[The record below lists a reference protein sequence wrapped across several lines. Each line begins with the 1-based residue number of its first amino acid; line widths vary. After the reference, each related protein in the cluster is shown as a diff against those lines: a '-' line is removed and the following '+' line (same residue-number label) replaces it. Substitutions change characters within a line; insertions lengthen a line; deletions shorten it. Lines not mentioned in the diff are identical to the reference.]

1 MLEALTRHIG
11 HHTAV
16 PVGGG
21 DICRAYR
28 VETATATYFAKTP
41 LRPDPQM
48 FAAEAW
54 GLRRLDAVVPG
65 LTPEVVHVS
74 TDWLVLA
81 WVDSAPPTVAAA
93 RALGRSLAQ
102 LHQAHAGSFGQ
113 GPQPARIGSLPMPS
127 GDFATWP
134 QMYAAL
140 RLEPLLGPGLA
151 NCHAVVESLLDDP
164 DWAGPPEP
172 ASLLHGD
179 LWSGNVLWTDDA
191 PLLIDPASHVGHR
204 ETDLAM
210 LALFG
215 TPHLA
220 DMIAAYQELYPLA
233 PGWQDR
239 VGLHQLWPLLVHHR
253 LFAGGY
259 GQRAEQ
265 LARQYLR

>member
-1 MLEALTRHIG
+1 MLEALIPQLG
-11 HHTAV
+11 DHTAV
-16 PVGGG
+16 PQGGG

-28 VETATATYFAKTP
+28 VQTATATYFAKTP
-41 LRPDPQM
+41 RRPDPHM
-48 FAAEAW
+48 LPAEAW
-54 GLRRLDAVVPG
+54 GLRAIATVVPG
-65 LTPEVVHVS
+65 LTPQVLRVDA
-74 TDWLVLA
+74 DWLVLQ
-81 WVDSAPPTVAAA
+81 WVDEAPPSQTAAGE
-93 RALGRSLAQ
+93 LGRCLAR
-102 LHQAHAGSFGQ
+102 LHAAPQKAFGV
-113 GPQPARIGSLPMPS
+113 GPEHARIGSLPLAS
-127 GDFATWP
+127 GRYDRWP

-140 RLEPLLGPGLA
+140 RLEPLLEGDLP
-151 NCHAVVESLLDDP
+151 NCHAVVESLRDEP

-179 LWSGNVLWTDDA
+179 LWAGNVLWTDDA
-191 PLLIDPASHVGHR
+191 PLLVDPAAHVGHR

-220 DMIAAYQELYPLA
+220 DIIAAYQEVYPLA

-265 LARQYLR
+265 IAGKYVR